1 MTGLHTGHTPIRGNK
16 EIQPEGQEP
25 LPDETVTLPE
35 VLEEKGYV
43 TGAFGKWGLGFPGS
57 EGDPIKQGFDEFYGY
72 NCQRFAHNY
81 YPYHLWHND
90 QRVELKENEGTT
102 EGVYAPVLIQEKTL
116 EFIEANK
123 DQPFSATFPTWCYMR
138 KCLLPRNTWL
148 VFVENFLPKNP
159 TKVPMKVTRDI
170 AWVPTV
176 LKVKD
181 MPLLQRWLRCLMTTW
196 VKL

>member
-1 MTGLHTGHTPIRGNK
+1 MMTGLHTGHTPIRGNK

-25 LPDETVTLPE
+25 LPDETVTFPE

-102 EGVYAPVLIQEKTL
+102 EGVYAPVLIQENPSSSSKQTRISLFLLRSPRGATCGNVCSRGIHGWFSWKISSRKTL
-116 EFIEANK
+116 
-123 DQPFSATFPTWCYMR
+123 R
-138 KCLLPRNTWL
+138 
-148 VFVENFLPKNP
+148 
-159 TKVPMKVTRDI
+159 
-170 AWVPTV
+170 
-176 LKVKD
+176 
-181 MPLLQRWLRCLMTTW
+181 RCR
-196 VKL
+196 